1 MTHPVYHPI
10 YNSNDLY
17 AFKGND
23 IFVLKTNVVTND
35 DLEKMASVLSEEYRI
50 KKWSV
55 DMFDIDKVLR
65 IESQQLKL
73 SEILEL
79 TRQAGY
85 YCEELPD

>member
-10 YNSNDLY
+10 YNSNDLS